1 MRRSDMSMMIAKPR
15 DMFAKTTFRAI
26 TAKQDFPW
34 LEKNAINVLLRIS
47 RSGLIHQKSQAY
59 DAA

>member
-1 MRRSDMSMMIAKPR
+1 MSMMIAKPR

-47 RSGLIHQKSQAY
+47 RSGLIHRKSQAY